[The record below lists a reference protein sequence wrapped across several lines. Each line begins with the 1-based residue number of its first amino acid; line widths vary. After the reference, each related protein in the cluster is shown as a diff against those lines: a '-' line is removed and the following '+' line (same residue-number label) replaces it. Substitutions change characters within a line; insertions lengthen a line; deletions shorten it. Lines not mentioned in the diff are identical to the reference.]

1 MSNKAWRSAL
11 SCNPLDYTQE
21 RLQKERLALLKCV
34 SVSGNSNQIITRKGF
49 EPQVGSYYLAVS
61 SFCYNPFEI
70 STKESDY
77 FALLLDSIGV
87 PGPSS
92 PYTCFEIVSD
102 PCGVMARKSGD
113 WSYWNRAQWRIARA
127 ENRSH
132 EDDMVDE
139 AFLRQ
144 NQLALVRYLG
154 SRDAYG
160 RFTPGQQYLALTH
173 VPDLTPA
180 VYVSVILKDTDGE
193 EKQAI
198 GHFDDFDVLSDPLG
212 LLDPFQTEWKE
223 NVRLQQKNHP
233 ELYPKRR
240 GW

>member
-1 MSNKAWRSAL
+1 MTKKAWRTAL
-11 SCNPLDYTQE
+11 SCNPQEYTLE

-34 SVSGNSNQIITRKGF
+34 TGNSSRDGAGNGF
-49 EPQVGSYYLAVS
+49 EPQVGSYYLAIS

-70 STKESDY
+70 SDKECDY
-77 FALLLDSIGV
+77 FALLLNGIGV

-92 PYTCFEIVSD
+92 PYTCFEIISD

-139 AFLRQ
+139 GFLRQ
-144 NQLALVRYLG
+144 NQLALVQYLG
-154 SRDAYG
+154 GGDTYG

-173 VPDLTPA
+173 LPDLTPA
-180 VYVSVILKDTDGE
+180 VYVSVILKDADGE
-193 EKQAI
+193 EKEAI

-223 NVRLQQKNHP
+223 NVRLQQQNHP
-233 ELYPKRR
+233 ELYPKEKR
-240 GW
+240 W